1 MLFLNFAFWHEIFM
15 FLLPRTGMAHLRSI
29 FFFSVNNPKRYIP
42 TVTFYSYWASR
53 KRPKWGE
60 GGWGTYKHIFI
71 LKIGVIKNIF
81 PTKPSSF

>member
-29 FFFSVNNPKRYIP
+29 FFLVNNGMRYIP

-60 GGWGTYKHIFI
+60 GGWGTYKHIF
-71 LKIGVIKNIF
+71 LKKIGVIKNIF
-81 PTKPSSF
+81 PTKHSSF